1 SLYDIFEVWQEDQFD
16 FHSFSLRKGMVR
28 AYVDMLRWEDRLRE
42 HPFFSRAALSAIRI
56 YCLLHDRPEIGKGG
70 GQLDGANGESAADKK
85 KAAKKAKREAEKAE
99 QEKKAQA
106 AKKAQPPKVEDGEQK
121 KEDQDP
127 EGTEAFKTAAEKP
140 LEEAMKYLQPLLE
153 LSPKN
158 IDCQIAGFEV
168 FLRRRKYLPALKCH
182 LATEALQANHPK
194 VHEQSCRLRFALEQL
209 SEPLPDKVKQV
220 VEETFLSKTNKSKSV
235 DATNEEYLQQH
246 KSSLAHVKAVAR
258 VRYAMKPADDGL
270 KSKSVQD
277 MCNALKTKETTLL
290 DAVDGLT
297 LLQEM
302 QVSSDAKD
310 QYQVAGRER
319 WPVATAF
326 KQR

>member
-1 SLYDIFEVWQEDQFD
+1 
-16 FHSFSLRKGMVR
+16 
-28 AYVDMLRWEDRLRE
+28 
-42 HPFFSRAALSAIRI
+42 
-56 YCLLHDRPEIGKGG
+56 
-70 GQLDGANGESAADKK
+70 
-85 KAAKKAKREAEKAE
+85 
-99 QEKKAQA
+99 EKKAQA

-182 LATEALQANHPK
+182 LATEALQPNHPK
-194 VHEQSCRLRFALEQL
+194 VHEQSCRLRCALEQL

-220 VEETFLSKTNKSKSV
+220 VEETFLAKINKSKSV

-246 KSSLAHVKAVAR
+246 KNSLAHVKAVVRA
-258 VRYAMKPADDGL
+258 RYAMKPADDGL

-310 QYQVAGRER
+310 QYQAAGRER